1 MVAEDNKPD
10 PIDVEDH
17 KTVTIVVEGTPHE
30 WPEEY
35 ISYEQ
40 VVTLDVPDYSQNLQI
55 TYTVK
60 YKRGPR
66 NKPEGTLS
74 PGGSVKVVEGMVF
87 SVSRTGQS

>member
-35 ISYEQ
+35 ISYEH
-40 VVTLDVPDYSQNLQI
+40 VVTLDVPDYSQNPQI

-74 PGGSVKVVEGMVF
+74 RGGTVKVVEGMVF